1 MWSLILIKT
10 PAIEWLVY
18 GNALHLRMDTKKSLL
33 YYNEIG
39 PCAQIY
45 NNHSTFISEQR
56 WERLYDILKRKR
68 IFTLDSYNFCV
79 FNGVASK
86 TIHESLCESRFGN
99 WVRDFPADPTVIK
112 CVWCCWEAPTI
123 GSHNLML
130 RQTLLCTRG
139 SGKAPR
145 RPWMVYAIFRV
156 EDFSW
161 SGELITLW
169 QWHF

>member
-1 MWSLILIKT
+1 MGGPCVVT
-10 PAIEWLVY
+10 
-18 GNALHLRMDTKKSLL
+18 HLNQNTRNRMASIWQCFTLKNGHQKVIM

-112 CVWCCWEAPTI
+112 CV
-123 GSHNLML
+123 
-130 RQTLLCTRG
+130 
-139 SGKAPR
+139 
-145 RPWMVYAIFRV
+145 
-156 EDFSW
+156 
-161 SGELITLW
+161 
-169 QWHF
+169 